1 MEDVRNLC
9 ESNGIPTRGYNKKQL
24 TMRLKT
30 RVTIPQ
36 MYEGIRH
43 KLEKYHVKKCP
54 RCGSDIVV
62 EEIGNSYTIRCNSK
76 GCISL
81 DFRGI

>member
-1 MEDVRNLC
+1 MGTDLSQKE
-9 ESNGIPTRGYNKKQL
+9 
-24 TMRLKT
+24 
-30 RVTIPQ
+30 
-36 MYEGIRH
+36 
-43 KLEKYHVKKCP
+43 LELLDKADNDIAEKGFTDEKCP